1 MTAAVLDASALLAL
15 ILGEPGGEKVQRVL
29 TDCAMTAVNL
39 GEVVGH
45 FARIGSPETEIRLML
60 DPLPFVRVALDEELA
75 FIAGLMLPATV
86 QAGLSF
92 GDRAC
97 LALAHKLGV
106 RTDSRPRLATYRS
119 GCRRRGR
126 LDPWCAALRSPAIR
140 RPPADCDP
148 AAFCL

>member
-97 LALAHKLGV
+97 LALANKLGV
-106 RTDSRPRLATYRS
+106 RALTADRAWQRIGEVVGVEVDLI
-119 GCRRRGR
+119 RG
-126 LDPWCAALRSPAIR
+126 AQH
-140 RPPADCDP
+140 
-148 AAFCL
+148 

>member
-97 LALAHKLGV
+97 LALANKLGV
-106 RTDSRPRLATYRS
+106 RALTADRAWQRVGEVVGVEVDLI
-119 GCRRRGR
+119 RGV
-126 LDPWCAALRSPAIR
+126 PH
-140 RPPADCDP
+140 
-148 AAFCL
+148 

>member
-15 ILGEPGGEKVQRVL
+15 ILGEPGGEKVKGVL

-45 FARIGSPETEIRLML
+45 FARIGSPEADIRLML

-75 FIAGLMLPATV
+75 FIAGLMLPATRP
-86 QAGLSF
+86 AGLSF

-97 LALAHKLGV
+97 LALANRLGV
-106 RTDSRPRLATYRS
+106 RALTADRASQ
-119 GCRRRGR
+119 CIGR
-126 LDPWCAALRSPAIR
+126 AVGVEIEFIR
-140 RPPADCDP
+140 AD
-148 AAFCL
+148 AH

>member
-45 FARIGSPETEIRLML
+45 FARIGSPEAEIRLML

-75 FIAGLMLPATV
+75 FIAGLMFPATV

-97 LALAHKLGV
+97 LALANKLGV
-106 RTDSRPRLATYRS
+106 RALTADHAWQRIAVVVGVEVDLI
-119 GCRRRGR
+119 RGA
-126 LDPWCAALRSPAIR
+126 PH
-140 RPPADCDP
+140 
-148 AAFCL
+148 